1 MISANRA
8 TTVNKTDGLPLPK
21 RYWAILATAL
31 GVGMSVID
39 GTIANVA
46 LPTIARDLGTEP
58 SVTIWVVNAYQL
70 AITISLLSFS
80 SLGDIYGYRRIYLSG
95 IAVFSV
101 TSLICALSDSFWT
114 LTAARIMQ
122 GFGAAAITSVNTAL
136 LRIIYPKK
144 FLGRGMGIN
153 ALVVAVSIAAGP
165 TIASAI
171 LSLGSWHWLFAINVP
186 LGITALLLG
195 IKHLPRQEERSKRK
209 FDFVSAIA
217 NAVTF
222 GLLIYTLDGFAHHE
236 EMDFLVLQLIILA
249 IVGTFYVRR
258 QLTQTTPLLPL
269 DLLRIPIFRLSI
281 LTSICSF
288 IAQMAA
294 MVSLP
299 FFLQNTLGHSEVMTG
314 LLLTPW
320 PLATLVTAPLAGYL
334 VERIHPGILGS
345 IGMTLFAVGLF
356 SLSGLTAESSDI
368 SIILRL
374 MLCGA
379 GFGLFQTPNNSTIIS
394 SAPTKRSGGAS
405 GMLGMARLLGQTF
418 GTTLVALLFSFVV
431 HDRST
436 AVCLMVGSGF
446 AVVAAIVSSLRLSQ
460 PSTLKRETNQS

>member
-1 MISANRA
+1 MVKAINSTYADE
-8 TTVNKTDGLPLPK
+8 TDGLPLP
-21 RYWAILATAL
+21 RRIWAVISVGFAL
-31 GVGMSVID
+31 CMSVLDVNI
-39 GTIANVA
+39 INIV
-46 LPTIARDLGTEP
+46 LPTLAHDFGTSP
-58 SVTIWVVNAYQL
+58 AVTTWIINGYQL
-70 AITISLLSFS
+70 AIVVSLLSFS
-80 SLGDIYGYRRIYLSG
+80 SLGEIIGYRKVYLTG
-95 IAVFSV
+95 IGFFCI

-114 LTAARIMQ
+114 LTIARIFQ
-122 GFGAAAITSVNTAL
+122 GFSAAAITSVNTAQ
-136 LRIIYPKK
+136 LRYIYPKSQI
-144 FLGRGMGIN
+144 GRGMGIN
-153 ALVVAVSIAAGP
+153 AMVVSISAAAGP
-165 TIASAI
+165 SVASGI
-171 LSLGSWHWLFAINVP
+171 LSVASWHWLFAINVP

-195 IKHLPRQEERSKRK
+195 HKFLPRQEERHKRK
-209 FDFVSAIA
+209 FDTISALA

-236 EMDFLVLQLIILA
+236 QMDYLIPQLIILA
-249 IVGTFYVRR
+249 VVGTYYVRR
-258 QLTQTTPLLPL
+258 QLSQETPLLPF

-288 IAQMAA
+288 IAQMLA

-299 FFLQNTLGHSEVMTG
+299 FFLQNALGHSEVMTG

-345 IGMTLFAVGLF
+345 VGMVIFGIGLF
-356 SLSGLTAESSDI
+356 SLSTLTADSSI
-368 SIILRL
+368 PSIIFRL

-394 SAPTKRSGGAS
+394 SAPTSRSGGAS

-431 HDRST
+431 HERST

-446 AVVAAIVSSLRLSQ
+446 AAASAVVSSFRISQ
-460 PSTLKRETNQS
+460 PSTLKRK

>member
-1 MISANRA
+1 MIQANN
-8 TTVNKTDGLPLPK
+8 TTSIDETDGLPMP
-21 RYWAILATAL
+21 RRIWAVVSIGFAL
-31 GVGMSVID
+31 CMSVLDVNI
-39 GTIANVA
+39 INIV
-46 LPTIARDLGTEP
+46 LPTLSHDFGTSP
-58 SVTIWVVNAYQL
+58 AVTTWIINGYQL
-70 AITISLLSFS
+70 AIVVSLLSFS
-80 SLGDIYGYRRIYLSG
+80 SLGEIIGYRKVFLSG
-95 IAVFSV
+95 IGLFCI

-114 LTAARIMQ
+114 LTIARIFQ
-122 GFGAAAITSVNTAL
+122 GFSASAITSVNTAQ
-136 LRIIYPKK
+136 LRYVYPKSQI
-144 FLGRGMGIN
+144 GRGMGIN
-153 ALVVAVSIAAGP
+153 AMVVAISAAAGP
-165 TIASAI
+165 SVASGI
-171 LSLGSWHWLFAINVP
+171 LSIASWHWLFAINVP

-236 EMDFLVLQLIILA
+236 EMDFLVLQLII
-249 IVGTFYVRR
+249 
-258 QLTQTTPLLPL
+258 
-269 DLLRIPIFRLSI
+269 
-281 LTSICSF
+281 
-288 IAQMAA
+288 
-294 MVSLP
+294 

-345 IGMTLFAVGLF
+345 IGMALFAVGLF